1 MSELFALLASLGFA
15 TSHILI
21 RRGLAESNPLAG
33 FCISIAISAVTLWA
47 LAAVSLSFAVFSTR
61 ALWFFVL
68 GGLFAS
74 GLGRWLIY
82 IGIDRLG
89 VARSIPVASTS
100 PMFASMLAVF
110 IVGEQWTLLAF
121 FGTLLIIS
129 GVIVISQT
137 HSHVAAW
144 RKADLVFPILAA
156 LSFALAANARKLGFL
171 IENAPLMASCVNA
184 TTGLVLAVL
193 LVAARG
199 GTRILQMRR
208 NILGWFVAAGL
219 CNTAGMLANF
229 YALSTGDVVIV
240 EPLINTNPV
249 LTVILTAIFLR
260 DVETVSARV
269 GVGVACTFAGTVL
282 LLYGR
287 SAPA

>member
-1 MSELFALLASLGFA
+1 M
-15 TSHILI
+15 
-21 RRGLAESNPLAG
+21 
-33 FCISIAISAVTLWA
+33 TLWA
-47 LAAVSLSFAVFSTR
+47 LAAVSLSFSVFSTH

-100 PMFASMLAVF
+100 PMFASILAVF

-129 GVIVISQT
+129 GVIVISRA
-137 HSHVAAW
+137 HSRAAAW
-144 RKADLVFPILAA
+144 RKADLVFPIMAA

-184 TTGLVLAVL
+184 TTGLVLAML

-199 GTRILQMRR
+199 GTRILQMPR
-208 NILGWFVAAGL
+208 NIFGWFLAAGL

-249 LTVILTAIFLR
+249 LSVILTAIFLR
-260 DVETVSARV
+260 DVETVSGRV
-269 GVGVACTFAGTVL
+269 GIGVACTFAGTAL
-282 LLYGR
+282 LLYAR
-287 SAPA
+287 SAS